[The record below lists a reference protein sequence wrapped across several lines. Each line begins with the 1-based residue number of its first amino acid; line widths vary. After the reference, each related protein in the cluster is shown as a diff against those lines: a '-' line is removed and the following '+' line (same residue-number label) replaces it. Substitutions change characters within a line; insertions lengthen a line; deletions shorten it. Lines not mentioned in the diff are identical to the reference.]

1 MKRAVPRTAKD
12 MKRACELPWLAIL
25 CGSLLVAGVLAE
37 SPQAPEQFQPQVG
50 QEGKDVVWVPTAS
63 ALVERM
69 LDMAKVTPRDYVIDL
84 GSGDGRLVIAAAR
97 RGARALGIEY
107 NPDMTR
113 LAETNAAS
121 AGVGDKARFITADLF
136 ESDFSQAT
144 VITMFLLP
152 DLNLMLRP
160 KILQLKPGTRIVS
173 NTFTMG
179 DWRADE
185 TASVAGDCK
194 TWCTALLWVVP
205 ARVAGTWRLGRDEL
219 TLDQEFQLV
228 TGTLKATSD
237 SSPVNSGVLRGDQIR
252 FRIGE
257 LQYAGQVTGSDMKGT
272 VRSGAREQ
280 PWTATRVESR

>member
-1 MKRAVPRTAKD
+1 MKGSRS
-12 MKRACELPWLAIL
+12 LPFWLAIL
-25 CGSLLVAGVLAE
+25 GPSLVTGVLA
-37 SPQAPEQFQPQVG
+37 QAPAPQVG
-50 QEGKDVVWVPTAS
+50 QDGKDVVWIPTATT
-63 ALVERM
+63 LVERM
-69 LDMAKVTPRDYVIDL
+69 LDLAKVTPQDYLIDL
-84 GSGDGRLVIAAAR
+84 GSGDGRLVIAAAK

-107 NPDMTR
+107 NPDLIRT
-113 LAETNAAS
+113 AEANAAS
-121 AGVGDKARFITADLF
+121 EGVSDKARFITADLF

-144 VITMFLLP
+144 VVTMFLLP
-152 DLNLMLRP
+152 DLNLQLRP

-205 ARVAGTWRLGRDEL
+205 ARVAGTWRLARGEL
-219 TLDQEFQLV
+219 TINQEFQLI
-228 TGTLKATSD
+228 TGSFKSD
-237 SSPVNSGVLRGDQIR
+237 GGSSPITSGVLRGDQIR

-257 LQYAGQVTGSDMKGT
+257 LQYAGQVMGSDMKGT

-280 PWTATRVESR
+280 PWTATKVK